1 MHKRQIIVITGVAIF
16 FVFIGYNHFLKT
28 QKTPSLTEL
37 GNEKSPSHKSESP
50 KAAETKTVSPAANKI
65 QNFDNIS
72 SSKESYFTHEI
83 PFGAILPAA
92 LMDHGSED
100 DSPQITEM
108 LISLEQEFFSELKG
122 MKDSGIPMEELW
134 EQLRAKYDE
143 RYIALFGQDAYLE
156 ATSLAAEEARED
168 YKTAP

>member
-1 MHKRQIIVITGVAIF
+1 MNLIPKKVYLLVGLTLFLAGIFLISSMDFRLETKKQIETKNESQQQAF
-16 FVFIGYNHFLKT
+16 
-28 QKTPSLTEL
+28 KTPESKEPHFKET
-37 GNEKSPSHKSESP
+37 SESV
-50 KAAETKTVSPAANKI
+50 TQNKHPSLDSEL
-65 QNFDNIS
+65 QVP
-72 SSKESYFTHEI
+72 I
-83 PFGAILPAA
+83 PFGATLPAA

-100 DSPQITEM
+100 DIPQITEM
-108 LISLEQEFFSELKG
+108 LISLEQEFFSELRS
-122 MKDSGIPMEELW
+122 MEDSGIPMEELW